1 MDGLICSTIAA
12 KEGLTL
18 TAADTVVFIEREWVP
33 GWEEQAEDR
42 VNRIGQDSDTVW
54 ATYLSVA
61 GTIDERF
68 DRIVE
73 EKRKIVGAV
82 LDGGEV
88 GERMGIAMAL
98 LESMVEAGE
107 IPASMLKDMGGT
119 KMSSWKYGY
128 IRLKK
133 ENERLKERV
142 AYLEIDGGS
151 RLVNLYWYGQ
161 RHGGV
166 CIVWGPRPPDTRVFR
181 WGCEHKNANSR
192 KIGIQFSKYTC
203 ADCTAVW
210 EVDSSG

>member
-1 MDGLICSTIAA
+1 MNGDFG
-12 KEGLTL
+12 KETYFPTPDEPSPFPILEPKETSMVSRYAL
-18 TAADTVVFIEREWVP
+18 
-33 GWEEQAEDR
+33 
-42 VNRIGQDSDTVW
+42 RIGEAYGW
-54 ATYLSVA
+54 YLF
-61 GTIDERF
+61 THERP
-68 DRIVE
+68 E
-73 EKRKIVGAV
+73 
-82 LDGGEV
+82 
-88 GERMGIAMAL
+88 
-98 LESMVEAGE
+98 
-107 IPASMLKDMGGT
+107 
-119 KMSSWKYGY
+119 
-128 IRLKK
+128 
-133 ENERLKERV
+133 KERV